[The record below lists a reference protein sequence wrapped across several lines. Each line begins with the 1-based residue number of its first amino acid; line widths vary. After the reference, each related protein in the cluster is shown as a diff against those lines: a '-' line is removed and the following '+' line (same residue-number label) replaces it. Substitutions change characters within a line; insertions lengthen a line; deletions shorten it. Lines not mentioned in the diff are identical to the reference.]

1 MKLYS
6 DDFGYNQEAD
16 YGIISLIKK
25 GKLIGVSVL
34 STMVS
39 TLSLRRLNRVL
50 NGKNNFI
57 LGLHLNLIEGKPAQ
71 HFLKVNTLVGQNG
84 LFFSLVF
91 FLIKILLGKVDKS
104 QLKSEVE
111 NQLDILRKKGL
122 TVKIVDSHQH
132 THAFSPVAEIVDE
145 VAREQNISYLRSF
158 NSIKTY
164 SLKAKFTYFFL
175 KVLAF
180 LSYFAT
186 YKKIGMPVTWRL
198 KKKFDWTVMSWEGD
212 SFDATSIKD
221 NRAAFVIHPYL
232 PYDTNRSYKNYI
244 K

>member
-221 NRAAFVIHPYL
+221 NRAAFVIHP
-232 PYDTNRSYKNYI
+232 
-244 K
+244 

>member
-91 FLIKILLGKVDKS
+91 LQQFLFLLIPETLPESALLHPRQHSLSG
-104 QLKSEVE
+104 
-111 NQLDILRKKGL
+111 NQ
-122 TVKIVDSHQH
+122 SC
-132 THAFSPVAEIVDE
+132 
-145 VAREQNISYLRSF
+145 
-158 NSIKTY
+158 
-164 SLKAKFTYFFL
+164 
-175 KVLAF
+175 
-180 LSYFAT
+180 
-186 YKKIGMPVTWRL
+186 
-198 KKKFDWTVMSWEGD
+198 
-212 SFDATSIKD
+212 
-221 NRAAFVIHPYL
+221 
-232 PYDTNRSYKNYI
+232 
-244 K
+244 